1 MPTSNYSW
9 SLLLRYIDTYPDGR
23 TSIRP
28 ARWPHPAAL

>member
-1 MPTSNYSW
+1 
-9 SLLLRYIDTYPDGR
+9 LRYIDTYPDGR